1 MTSVASSQQSA
12 REPRHEPVLI
22 TEAEIGRDEQLARRK
37 KRYAITMGIR
47 AASVILAV
55 CLLHVVPLWLDLS
68 LALLGTL
75 LPGFA
80 VVMAN
85 DRPPKKRLDVNRF
98 DARPDRVLEN
108 KPHRV
113 IEG

>member
-1 MTSVASSQQSA
+1 VASSQQS
-12 REPRHEPVLI
+12 PRQPRQEPVLI
-22 TEAEIGRDEQLARRK
+22 TEADWSRDEQLAMRK

-55 CLLHVVPLWLDLS
+55 CLLHVIPLWADLT
-68 LALLGTL
+68 LAVLGTF

-85 DRPPKKRLDVNRF
+85 DRPPKKKLDVNRY
-98 DARPDRVLEN
+98 DAHPDRVLEN
-108 KPHRV
+108 RPHRV
-113 IEG
+113 IDG

>member
-1 MTSVASSQQSA
+1 MTSVASSQQTPRQA
-12 REPRHEPVLI
+12 RQEPVLI
-22 TEAEIGRDEQLARRK
+22 TEAEIGRDEQLAMRK

-68 LALLGTL
+68 LAVLGTF

-85 DRPPKKRLDVNRF
+85 DRPPKKKAQVNRF

-108 KPHRV
+108 RPHRV
-113 IEG
+113 IDG

>member
-1 MTSVASSQQSA
+1 MSVASSQQSP
-12 REPRHEPVLI
+12 REPRQEPVLI
-22 TEAEIGRDEQLARRK
+22 TEAEVSRAEQLATRK
-37 KRYAITMGIR
+37 RRYAITMGVR
-47 AASVILAV
+47 AASVVLAV

-85 DRPPKKRLDVNRF
+85 DRPPKKKLQANHYE
-98 DARPDRVLEN
+98 ARPDRILEN
-108 KPHRV
+108 RPHRV
-113 IEG
+113 IDG